1 MGLLGI
7 VLSVAAGLGLAILLV
22 PAVIKLGH
30 RYGLLD
36 LPGKHKRHSHP
47 TPALGGL
54 ALFAAIWGA
63 IALLLVLYPSLWS
76 DFRHA
81 LGYIFA
87 GALIVTLVGFS
98 DDLTPLSAPT
108 KLISQIGAGLVLFI
122 GGLSIDPLTL
132 PFYGPIA
139 TGNWSVLIT
148 VLWVVMLT
156 NAINILDG
164 LDGLA
169 GGVSLIAA
177 IVLGVVGNLYGID
190 SVLVLAG
197 SLAGFLVV
205 FLYYNRYPARLFLGD
220 SGALQ
225 IGYYFAVM
233 SLLVPIRSY
242 TAAAL
247 YVPLLTLAVP
257 LLEAGISFFRRLAA
271 GRSVMQA
278 DRRHI
283 FHLLAMAGLSPRQT
297 VYVFYGLSTV
307 FGLFALAMF
316 YLNRLWVLGFL
327 VLFMVVISVWFL
339 IIRTNLPR
347 LHKHGLEQSRQSG
360 DTTPRG
366 EE

>member
-1 MGLLGI
+1 MGLVGI
-7 VLSVAAGLGLAILLV
+7 MLSVALGLGAAAALL
-22 PAVIKLGH
+22 PGLIRLGH

-36 LPGKHKRHSHP
+36 MPGQHKRHNQP

-54 ALFAAIWGA
+54 ALFVSIWFAVGV
-63 IALLLVLYPSLWS
+63 LVLLYPSLWEE
-76 DFRHA
+76 FRGA

-108 KLISQIGAGLVLFI
+108 KLVAQIGTGLVLYI
-122 GGLSIDPLTL
+122 GGMTIDPLTL
-132 PFYGPIA
+132 PFYGA
-139 TGNWSVLIT
+139 VSLGNWSVLIT

-177 IVLGVVGNLYGID
+177 IVLAVIGNLYGIG
-190 SVLVLAG
+190 SVLVMAG
-197 SLAGFLVV
+197 ALAGFLVV
-205 FLYYNRYPARLFLGD
+205 FLYYNRFPARIFLGD

-257 LLEAGISFFRRLAA
+257 LLEAGISFVRRLAA
-271 GRSVMQA
+271 GRSVMRA

-283 FHLLAMAGLSPRQT
+283 FHLLAMAGLSPRRI
-297 VYVFYGLSTV
+297 VLVFYSLSTV

-316 YLNRLWVLGFL
+316 YLNRRWVLGFL
-327 VLFMVVISVWFL
+327 VLFMVVIFVLFL
-339 IIRTNLPR
+339 ILLTNLQR
-347 LHKHGLEQSRQSG
+347 LHKNGLAQSRTSG
-360 DTTPRG
+360 DVAPHDN
-366 EE
+366 